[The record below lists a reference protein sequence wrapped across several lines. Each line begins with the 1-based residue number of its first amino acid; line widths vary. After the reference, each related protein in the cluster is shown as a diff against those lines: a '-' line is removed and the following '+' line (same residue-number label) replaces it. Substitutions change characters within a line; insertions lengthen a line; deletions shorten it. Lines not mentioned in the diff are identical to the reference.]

1 VEVAMENHVKG
12 AVETR
17 VATENHAES
26 AAETRKEWITPE
38 LRKIDIEEI
47 TANGDF
53 LASDAMTSS

>member
-1 VEVAMENHVKG
+1 MENHVKG

-17 VATENHAES
+17 VATENHAGS
-26 AAETRKEWITPE
+26 AVETRKEWIAPE

-53 LASDAMTSS
+53 LANDGGLTSS

>member
-1 VEVAMENHVKG
+1 MENHVNG

-17 VATENHAES
+17 VGTENHAGS
-26 AAETRKEWITPE
+26 APDTRKDWIAPE

-53 LASDAMTSS
+53 HANDAMLSS

>member
-1 VEVAMENHVKG
+1 MEKHVKS

-17 VATENHAES
+17 VATENHAGS
-26 AAETRKEWITPE
+26 AAETIKEWIAPE

-53 LASDAMTSS
+53 HANDGVLSS